1 MNCFFMKKLSVFFY
15 SFSKL
20 WTALL
25 LTGLMI
31 AYASLIMGS
40 RSDCFLSELNE
51 DQTVLGL
58 KFGYSYEDANSFLN
72 SLSEEAVICYKNLL
86 RVWDS
91 VFPIV
96 YGLMYISW
104 LSLLYKKLGKNGKPL
119 LLINLFPLI
128 PMLADWAENSSEL
141 FMISNYTATNEISE
155 SAVFLSSLITQ
166 IKWSLSSLNYII
178 ILTGITLLIKKKLT
192 DKTKNNG

>member
-96 YGLMYISW
+96 YGLMYISC